1 MKIFQVIAVS
11 VFDNEA
17 GVLVRAFSS
26 EDAADTYGI
35 HLHMSG
41 DYREVTVTEL
51 DLDGEAFEFIA

>member
-26 EDAADTYGI
+26 EGDALDYASILD
-35 HLHMSG
+35 
-41 DYREVTVTEL
+41 DYRDIRVIEL
-51 DLDGEAFEFIA
+51 SLDGDAIEYIV